1 MLQLIRAWFDICL
14 FRKGPQDLP
23 ASGFLS
29 GLSLACY
36 VLVSFLVASASSGI
50 VAGVQLAALD
60 VLLLIVF
67 VSVLLYLQTKTERLG
82 QTLSAMAGSG
92 SLMGLFAVPL
102 VLLVDPGLPA
112 DQLSPL
118 LTGSWLSLLVWNIFV
133 MAHIMRHALSTS
145 FAVGLGAAVLYAL
158 VSMQIVATLFPQQV
172 V

>member
-36 VLVSFLVASASSGI
+36 VLVSFLVASSSSGI

-60 VLLLIVF
+60 VVMLIVF

-118 LTGSWLSLLVWNIFV
+118 LIGSWLSLLVWNIFV

>member
-1 MLQLIRAWFDICL
+1 MLLLIRAWFDICL
-14 FRKGPQDLP
+14 FRKGPEDLP
-23 ASGFLS
+23 ASGFLC

-60 VLLLIVF
+60 VVMLIVF

-118 LTGSWLSLLVWNIFV
+118 LIGSWLSLLVWNIFV